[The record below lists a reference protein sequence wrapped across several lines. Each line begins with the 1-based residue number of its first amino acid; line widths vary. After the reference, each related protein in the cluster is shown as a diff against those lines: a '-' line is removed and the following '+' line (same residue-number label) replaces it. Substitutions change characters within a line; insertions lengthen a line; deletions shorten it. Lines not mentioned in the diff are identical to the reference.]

1 MKLYK
6 TAINYTVIL
15 ITDKKIDK
23 DATERLKEK
32 MDDVIGSYHLVKT
45 NGKIETISKE
55 FNV

>member
-15 ITDKKIDK
+15 ITEEKVDK
-23 DATERLKEK
+23 DAANRLKEK
-32 MDDVIGSYHLVKT
+32 MDDVIGTYHLVKT